1 MNLPKINFSKIF
13 VIPGA
18 PTQSAQQAAG
28 VGPISLD
35 DPGET
40 GDSGASGEHSWARI
54 LWFL

>member
-40 GDSGASGEHSWARI
+40 GEPGASGELS
-54 LWFL
+54 